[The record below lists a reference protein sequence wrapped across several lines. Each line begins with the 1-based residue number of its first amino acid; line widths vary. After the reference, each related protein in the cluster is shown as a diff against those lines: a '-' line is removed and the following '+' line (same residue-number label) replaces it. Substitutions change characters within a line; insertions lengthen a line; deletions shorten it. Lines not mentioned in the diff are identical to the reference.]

1 MADLFFNLPQQ
12 IIFGMDVV
20 NRIGSL
26 VSPFGKRV
34 LIVTEAILYEQSVI
48 ERILDILSR
57 KGIEAIVFD
66 EVVPNATSACVDD
79 GVKLAR
85 GSYAEAIIGLGGV
98 RTLST
103 AKCIAMIVP
112 GGPAMD
118 DYLSGTLPQTE
129 ALPYIEIPTTC
140 RNPFMLVDE
149 YLMVDARDRTGKI
162 GKTQEAI
169 TKAALVDPKLSFT
182 LPAKYTLTTLLDVLL
197 SGIEGL
203 MSTKTNFLTETLF
216 NRVVELAGAAL
227 KEPSQGIESS
237 KSKLQASM
245 AGLLAAL
252 GLAYG
257 RAGIG
262 AALSYA
268 INARMMVPKSS
279 VASILLPHI
288 LEFYAGAKAEQ
299 VALIG
304 RLLGEENV
312 GGPPGE
318 AANNAIQ
325 AIRTRIS
332 SFGIPSRL
340 RDFDLELDAM
350 VDVAETAHSYDM
362 INYLPRSVGA
372 EDIYDII
379 KSAF

>member
-1 MADLFFNLPQQ
+1 
-12 IIFGMDVV
+12 
-20 NRIGSL
+20 
-26 VSPFGKRV
+26 
-34 LIVTEAILYEQSVI
+34 
-48 ERILDILSR
+48 
-57 KGIEAIVFD
+57 
-66 EVVPNATSACVDD
+66 
-79 GVKLAR
+79 
-85 GSYAEAIIGLGGV
+85 
-98 RTLST
+98 
-103 AKCIAMIVP
+103 
-112 GGPAMD
+112 
-118 DYLSGTLPQTE
+118 
-129 ALPYIEIPTTC
+129 
-140 RNPFMLVDE
+140 
-149 YLMVDARDRTGKI
+149 
-162 GKTQEAI
+162 
-169 TKAALVDPKLSFT
+169 
-182 LPAKYTLTTLLDVLL
+182 
-197 SGIEGL
+197 
-203 MSTKTNFLTETLF
+203 
-216 NRVVELAGAAL
+216 
-227 KEPSQGIESS
+227 
-237 KSKLQASM
+237 M